1 MLRNTYRLTL
11 LANLTFVACQLAPAE
26 VQDKV
31 KNIGGVDVHYKL
43 ILPNGYDPAKAYPAV
58 LAFPGGSQ
66 TMSIVQGTVE
76 RNWRAQAE
84 RRGYIVVV
92 PAAPDGDLFFEEG
105 ARVFPEFI
113 TKLLADFKVDGG
125 KFHIA
130 GMSNGGL
137 SAFHIAA
144 MYPQYFLS
152 VTGFPGYLLDPTA
165 ARVKA
170 LSGMCINMYAG
181 ELDPDWAA
189 AMKEQSQQFRA
200 IGYQV
205 HFTVEKGQ
213 PHILGTL
220 TGEGAARLF
229 DQFDAARQGCPA
241 SQVTASK

>member
-1 MLRNTYRLTL
+1 MSQKTHILIV
-11 LANLTFVACQLAPAE
+11 AAGFTFIACQCASAE
-26 VQDKV
+26 VLDKV
-31 KNIGGVDVHYKL
+31 KNVGGVSVHYKL
-43 ILPNGYDPAKAYPAV
+43 ILPNGYDSAKAYPAV
-58 LAFPGGSQ
+58 LAFPGGPQ

-113 TKLLADFKVDGG
+113 TKLMEDFKVEGG

-144 MYPQYFLS
+144 MYPKYFLS
-152 VTGFPGYLLDPTA
+152 VTGFPGYLIDPTA

-170 LSGMCINMYAG
+170 LSGMCINMHAG
-181 ELDPDWAA
+181 ELDPEWLS
-189 AMKEQSQQFRA
+189 AMKQQSEQFRA
-200 IGYQV
+200 LGYQV
-205 HFTVEKGQ
+205 RFTVEQGQ
-213 PHILGTL
+213 PHILQTL
-220 TGEGAARLF
+220 AGEGAARLF
-229 DQFDAARQGCPA
+229 NQFDEAKHGCAKP
-241 SQVTASK
+241 

>member
-1 MLRNTYRLTL
+1 MPQKTPRLITIA
-11 LANLTFVACQLAPAE
+11 LAIVVCQLVCQLASAE

-31 KNIGGVDVHYKL
+31 KNIGGVFVHYKL

-58 LAFPGGSQ
+58 LAFPGGPQ
-66 TMSIVQGTVE
+66 TMSIVQSTVE

-144 MYPQYFLS
+144 MYPRYFLS
-152 VTGFPGYLLDPTA
+152 VTGFPGFLRDPTA
-165 ARVKA
+165 ARMQA
-170 LSGMCINMYAG
+170 LSGMCINMHAG
-181 ELDPDWAA
+181 ELGSPW
-189 AMKEQSQQFRA
+189 KRA
-200 IGYQV
+200 SHIGWRLW
-205 HFTVEKGQ
+205 
-213 PHILGTL
+213 PGTARPGSSINS
-220 TGEGAARLF
+220 TRPAGAAGPGKG
-229 DQFDAARQGCPA
+229 AWNC
-241 SQVTASK
+241 

>member
-1 MLRNTYRLTL
+1 MASMPQTASRLAVTL
-11 LANLTFVACQLAPAE
+11 ALALAACATASAE

-31 KNIGGVDVHYKL
+31 KNIGGVSVHYKL
-43 ILPNGYDPAKAYPAV
+43 ILPDGYDAGKAYPAV
-58 LAFPGGSQ
+58 LAFPGGPQ
-66 TMSIVQGTVE
+66 TMSIVQSTVD

-113 TKLLADFKVDGG
+113 TKLLGDFKVDGG

-144 MYPQYFLS
+144 MYPEYFVS
-152 VTGFPGYLLDPTA
+152 VTGFPGYLLEATP

-170 LSGMCINMYAG
+170 LSAMCLNMYAG
-181 ELDPDWAA
+181 ELDEDWLT
-189 AMKEQSQQFRA
+189 AMKQQSEQFRA
-200 IGYQV
+200 QGLNV
-205 HFTVEKGQ
+205 RFTVEKGQ
-213 PHILGTL
+213 PHRIETL
-220 TGEGAARLF
+220 AGAGAARLF
-229 DQFDAARQGCPA
+229 DQFDDARRGCRGR
-241 SQVTASK
+241 

>member
-1 MLRNTYRLTL
+1 
-11 LANLTFVACQLAPAE
+11 
-26 VQDKV
+26 
-31 KNIGGVDVHYKL
+31 
-43 ILPNGYDPAKAYPAV
+43 V
-58 LAFPGGSQ
+58 LAFPGGPQ
-66 TMSIVQGTVE
+66 TMSIVQSTVE

-92 PAAPDGDLFFEEG
+92 PAAPDGELFFEEG

-113 TKLLADFKVDGG
+113 TRLLADFKVDGG

-152 VTGFPGYLLDPTA
+152 VTGFPGYLLDPSA

-181 ELDPDWAA
+181 ELDPDWLS
-189 AMKEQSQQFRA
+189 AMKEQSEQLRA
-200 IGYQV
+200 QGYQV
-205 HFTVEKGQ
+205 RFTVEAGQ
-213 PHILGTL
+213 PHRLETL
-220 TGEGAARLF
+220 AGDGAARLF
-229 DQFDAARQGCPA
+229 DQFDEARHGCHPR
-241 SQVTASK
+241 

>member
-1 MLRNTYRLTL
+1 MPQKTPRLITIA
-11 LANLTFVACQLAPAE
+11 LAIVVCQLVCQLASAE

-31 KNIGGVDVHYKL
+31 KNIGGVFVHYKL

-58 LAFPGGSQ
+58 LAFPGGPQ
-66 TMSIVQGTVE
+66 TMSIVQSTVE

-144 MYPQYFLS
+144 MYPRYFLS
-152 VTGFPGYLLDPTA
+152 VTGFPGFLRDPTA
-165 ARVKA
+165 ARMQA
-170 LSGMCINMYAG
+170 LSGMCINMHAG
-181 ELDPDWAA
+181 ELDPDWLS
-189 AMKEQSQQFRA
+189 AMKQQSEQFRA
-200 IGYQV
+200 HGYQV
-205 HFTVEKGQ
+205 RFTVEAGQ
-213 PHILGTL
+213 PHRLETL
-220 TGEGAARLF
+220 AGDGAARLF
-229 DQFDAARQGCPA
+229 DQFDEARRGCR
-241 SQVTASK
+241 TR

>member
-1 MLRNTYRLTL
+1 MLRKTPRPIMIAC
-11 LANLTFVACQLAPAE
+11 LALAVCQLVCQLASAE

-31 KNIGGVDVHYKL
+31 KNIGGVSVHYKL
-43 ILPNGYDPAKAYPAV
+43 ILPNGYDPAKEYPAV
-58 LAFPGGSQ
+58 LAFPGGPQ
-66 TMSIVQGTVE
+66 TMSVVEGTVE

-105 ARVFPEFI
+105 ARVFPEFV

-152 VTGFPGYLLDPTA
+152 VTGFPGYLIEPTA

-170 LSGMCINMYAG
+170 LSGMCINMHAG
-181 ELDPDWAA
+181 QLDPDWLS
-189 AMKEQSQQFRA
+189 AMKQQSEQFRA
-200 IGYQV
+200 QGYQV
-205 HFTVEKGQ
+205 RFTVEAGQ
-213 PHILGTL
+213 PHRIETL
-220 TGEGAARLF
+220 AGDGAARLF
-229 DQFDAARQGCPA
+229 DQFDEARRGCR
-241 SQVTASK
+241 TR

>member
-1 MLRNTYRLTL
+1 MPQKTPRLITIA
-11 LANLTFVACQLAPAE
+11 LAIVVCQLVCQLASAE

-31 KNIGGVDVHYKL
+31 KNIGGVFVHYKL

-58 LAFPGGSQ
+58 LAFPGGPQ
-66 TMSIVQGTVE
+66 TMSIVQSTVE

-144 MYPQYFLS
+144 MYPRYFLS
-152 VTGFPGYLLDPTA
+152 VTGFPGFLRDPTA
-165 ARVKA
+165 ARMQA
-170 LSGMCINMYAG
+170 LSGMCINMHAG
-181 ELDPDWAA
+181 ELDPDWLS
-189 AMKEQSQQFRA
+189 AMKQQSEQFRA
-200 IGYQV
+200 QGYQV
-205 HFTVEKGQ
+205 RFTVEAGQ
-213 PHILGTL
+213 PHRLETL
-220 TGEGAARLF
+220 AGDGAARLF
-229 DQFDAARQGCPA
+229 DQFDEARRGCR
-241 SQVTASK
+241 TR